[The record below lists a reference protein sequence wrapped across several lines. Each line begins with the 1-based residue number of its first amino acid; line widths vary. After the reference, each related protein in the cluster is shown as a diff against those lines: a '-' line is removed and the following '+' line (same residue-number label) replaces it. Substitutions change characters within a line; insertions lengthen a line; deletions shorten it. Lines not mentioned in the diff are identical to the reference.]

1 MTAVPASGVLP
12 AVFMRGGT
20 SKALM
25 LRRQDVPGDIA
36 AWEPAFLSAMDS
48 PDPFGRQLNGMGGGV
63 SSASKICIVEPST
76 RPDADIDYTF
86 VQVVV
91 REGRIDL
98 SGNCGNMLSAV
109 GPFAVDEGLV
119 EAADGPACLRIF
131 NTNTAKQIDASFE
144 VRGGRAVY
152 RGDLAIPGVTG
163 TGAPIRLD
171 FVDPG
176 GATTGRL
183 LPTGAVRQIL
193 DVPGLGPVEAS
204 LVDAANACVFVR
216 AADLGLTG
224 TELPAALEAV
234 PGLLDRLARIRLAA
248 SVAMG
253 IAPDR
258 DAAARIVHVPF
269 VGLVA
274 PPQDSASLSGTA
286 IRAADV
292 DLTARVISNGAPHQ
306 ALPLTATLC
315 LAVAA
320 RIAGSLVHEAARAT
334 GDAALRVGMPSGI
347 LTADAAVTRDGD
359 GWRAERGSFFRTARP
374 LMRGAV
380 YYEPRTQVQTDGTRA
395 TLSDGE
401 SHEQAPGQR

>member
-1 MTAVPASGVLP
+1 MTSLATGGTLP

-48 PDPFGRQLNGMGGGV
+48 PDPFGRQLNGLGGGV
-63 SSASKICIVEPST
+63 SSVSKICIVEPST

-119 EAADGPACLRIF
+119 EVADGPVCLRIF
-131 NTNTAKQIDASFE
+131 NTNTRKRIEAGFE

-193 DVPGLGPVEAS
+193 DVPGLGPIEAS

-224 TELPAALEAV
+224 TELPAALESV

-253 IAPDR
+253 IAPDP

-274 PPQDSASLSGTA
+274 PPQDSSSLSGAA
-286 IRAADV
+286 IRAPDV
-292 DLTARVISNGAPHQ
+292 DLTARVISNGVPHQ

-320 RIAGSLVHEAARAT
+320 RIAGSLVHEVARAT

-347 LTADAAVTRDGD
+347 LTADAAVARDGT

-380 YYEPRTQVQTDGTRA
+380 YYDAVT
-395 TLSDGE
+395 
-401 SHEQAPGQR
+401 PG

>member
-1 MTAVPASGVLP
+1 MSAAARSGTLS

-25 LRRQDVPGDIA
+25 LHRRDVPGDLA
-36 AWEPAFLSAMDS
+36 AWEPVFLSAMDS

-63 SSASKICIVEPST
+63 SSVSKICVVERSA

-91 REGRIDL
+91 RDGRIDL
-98 SGNCGNMLSAV
+98 SGNCGNMLAAV

-119 EAADGPACLRIF
+119 DVPDGPVRLRIF
-131 NTNTAKQIDASFE
+131 NTNTRKLIVAGFAAA
-144 VRGGRAVY
+144 GGRSVY

-163 TGAPIRLD
+163 TGAPIQLD
-171 FVDPG
+171 FLDPG

-183 LPTGAVRQIL
+183 LPTGAVRQRL
-193 DVPGLGPVEAS
+193 DVPGLGAIEAS
-204 LVDAANACVFVR
+204 LIDAANACVFVR
-216 AADLGLTG
+216 AADLGLAG

-234 PGLLDRLARIRLAA
+234 PGLLDRLARIRRAG

-253 IAPDR
+253 IAPDLE
-258 DAAARIVHVPF
+258 AAARVVHVPF

-274 PPQDSASLSGTA
+274 PPQDSGSLSGAT
-286 IRAADV
+286 IRAAET
-292 DLTARVISNGAPHQ
+292 DLTARVISNGVPHQ

-320 RIAGSLVHEAARAT
+320 RLEGSLVHEAARPT
-334 GDAALRVGMPSGI
+334 DAALRVGMPSGI
-347 LTADAAVTRDGD
+347 LTADAAVTRGAD
-359 GWRAERGSFFRTARP
+359 GWRAERGAFFRTARP

-380 YYEPRTQVQTDGTRA
+380 FYD
-395 TLSDGE
+395 
-401 SHEQAPGQR
+401 APPHV

>member
-1 MTAVPASGVLP
+1 MSAAARSGTLP

-25 LRRQDVPGDIA
+25 LHRRDVPGDLA

-63 SSASKICIVEPST
+63 SSVSKICVVERSA

-91 REGRIDL
+91 RDGRIDL
-98 SGNCGNMLSAV
+98 SGNCGNMLAAV

-119 EAADGPACLRIF
+119 DVPDGPVRLRIF
-131 NTNTAKQIDASFE
+131 NTNTRKLIVAGFAAA
-144 VRGGRAVY
+144 GGRSVY

-163 TGAPIRLD
+163 TGAPIQLD
-171 FVDPG
+171 FLDPG

-183 LPTGAVRQIL
+183 LPTGAVRQWL
-193 DVPGLGPVEAS
+193 DVPGLGAIEAS
-204 LVDAANACVFVR
+204 LIDAANACVFVR
-216 AADLGLTG
+216 AADLGLAG

-234 PGLLDRLARIRLAA
+234 PGLLDRLARIRRAG

-253 IAPDR
+253 IAPDLE
-258 DAAARIVHVPF
+258 AAARVVHVPF

-274 PPQDSASLSGTA
+274 PPQDSGSLSGAT
-286 IRAADV
+286 IRAAET
-292 DLTARVISNGAPHQ
+292 DLTARVISNGVPHQ

-320 RIAGSLVHEAARAT
+320 RLEGSLVHEAARSTEAV
-334 GDAALRVGMPSGI
+334 LRVGMPSGI
-347 LTADAAVTRDGD
+347 LTADAAVTRGAD
-359 GWRAERGSFFRTARP
+359 GWRAERGAFFRTARP

-380 YYEPRTQVQTDGTRA
+380 FYD
-395 TLSDGE
+395 
-401 SHEQAPGQR
+401 APPPV

>member
-1 MTAVPASGVLP
+1 VTVSRPGTLP

-25 LRRQDVPGDIA
+25 LHRSDVPGDLA
-36 AWEPAFLSAMDS
+36 AWEPVFLSAMDS

-63 SSASKICIVEPST
+63 SSVSKICVVERSS

-98 SGNCGNMLSAV
+98 SGNCGNMLAAV
-109 GPFAVDEGLV
+109 GPFAIDEGLV
-119 EAADGPACLRIF
+119 EAVDGPVRLRIY
-131 NTNTAKQIDASFE
+131 NTNTRKLIEAGFA
-144 VRGGRAVY
+144 VRDGRAVY

-183 LPTGAVRQIL
+183 LPTGAVRQTL

-224 TELPAALEAV
+224 TEPPAALEAV
-234 PGLLDRLARIRLAA
+234 PGLLDRLARIRRAG

-253 IAPDR
+253 IAPDL

-269 VGLVA
+269 IGLVA
-274 PPQDSASLSGTA
+274 PPQDARSLSGEGV
-286 IRAADV
+286 RAEDV
-292 DLTARVISNGAPHQ
+292 DLTARMISNGVPHQ

-320 RIAGSLVHEAARAT
+320 RVEGSLVHEAARAT
-334 GDAALRVGMPSGI
+334 SAALRVGMPSGI
-347 LTADAAVTRDGD
+347 LTADASVVRDGE

-380 YYEPRTQVQTDGTRA
+380 YIDA
-395 TLSDGE
+395 
-401 SHEQAPGQR
+401 APPSA

>member
-1 MTAVPASGVLP
+1 MTTVSAPGMLP
-12 AVFMRGGT
+12 AIFMRGGT

-25 LRRQDVPGDIA
+25 LHRRDVPGDLA
-36 AWEPAFLSAMDS
+36 AWEPVFLSAMDS

-63 SSASKICIVEPST
+63 SSVSKICVVERSA

-91 REGRIDL
+91 RDGRIDL
-98 SGNCGNMLSAV
+98 SGNCGNMLAAV
-109 GPFAVDEGLV
+109 GPFAVDEGLLQV
-119 EAADGPACLRIF
+119 ADGPVRLRIF
-131 NTNTAKQIDASFE
+131 NTNTRKLIEAAFE
-144 VRGGRAVY
+144 VRDGRTVY
-152 RGDLAIPGVTG
+152 RGALAIPGVAG
-163 TGAPIRLD
+163 TGAPVRLD
-171 FVDPG
+171 FVEPG

-193 DVPGLGPVEAS
+193 DVPGLGSIEAS
-204 LVDAANACVFVR
+204 LVDAANACAFVR
-216 AADLGLTG
+216 AADLGLSG

-234 PGLLDRLARIRLAA
+234 PGLLDRLARIRRAA

-253 IAPDR
+253 IAPDL

-274 PPQDSASLSGTA
+274 RPQDSGSLSGTA
-286 IRAADV
+286 VRAEEI
-292 DLTARVISNGAPHQ
+292 DLTARMISNGVPHQ

-320 RIAGSLVHEAARAT
+320 RLTGSLVHEAARAT
-334 GDAALRVGMPSGI
+334 DASLRVGMPSGI
-347 LTADAAVTRDGD
+347 LTADASVTRDGD
-359 GWRAERGSFFRTARP
+359 GWRAERGAFFRTARP

-380 YYEPRTQVQTDGTRA
+380 YYD
-395 TLSDGE
+395 
-401 SHEQAPGQR
+401 APPPV

>member
-1 MTAVPASGVLP
+1 MSAAARSGTLP

-25 LRRQDVPGDIA
+25 LHRRDVPGDLA

-63 SSASKICIVEPST
+63 SSVSKICVVERSA

-91 REGRIDL
+91 RDGRIDL
-98 SGNCGNMLSAV
+98 SGNCGNMLAAV

-119 EAADGPACLRIF
+119 DVPDGPVRLRIF
-131 NTNTAKQIDASFE
+131 NTNTRKLIVAGFAAA
-144 VRGGRAVY
+144 GGRSVY

-163 TGAPIRLD
+163 TGAPIQLD
-171 FVDPG
+171 FLDPG

-183 LPTGAVRQIL
+183 LPTGAVRQWL
-193 DVPGLGPVEAS
+193 DVPGLGAIEAS
-204 LVDAANACVFVR
+204 LIDAANACVFVR
-216 AADLGLTG
+216 AADLGLAG

-234 PGLLDRLARIRLAA
+234 PGLLDRLARIRQAG

-253 IAPDR
+253 IAPDLE
-258 DAAARIVHVPF
+258 AAARVVHVPF

-274 PPQDSASLSGTA
+274 PPQDSGSLSGAT
-286 IRAADV
+286 IRAAET
-292 DLTARVISNGAPHQ
+292 DLTARVISNGVPHQ

-320 RIAGSLVHEAARAT
+320 RLEGSLVHEAARPA
-334 GDAALRVGMPSGI
+334 DAALRVGMPSGI
-347 LTADAAVTRDGD
+347 LTADAAVTRGAD
-359 GWRAERGSFFRTARP
+359 GWRAERGAFFRTARP

-380 YYEPRTQVQTDGTRA
+380 FYD
-395 TLSDGE
+395 
-401 SHEQAPGQR
+401 APPPV

>member
-1 MTAVPASGVLP
+1 MTAVPGPGTLP

-25 LRRQDVPGDIA
+25 LHRRDVPGDLA
-36 AWEPAFLSAMDS
+36 AWEPVFLSAMDS

-63 SSASKICIVEPST
+63 SSVSKICVVERSA

-91 REGRIDL
+91 RDGRIDL

-119 EAADGPACLRIF
+119 GVSDGPVRLRIY
-131 NTNTAKQIDASFE
+131 NTNTRKLIEARFA

-152 RGDLAIPGVTG
+152 GGDLAIPGVTG

-183 LPTGAVRQIL
+183 LPTGAVRQEL
-193 DVPGLGPVEAS
+193 DVPGLGTIEAS

-216 AADLGLTG
+216 AADLGLAG

-234 PGLLDRLARIRLAA
+234 PGLLDRLARIRRAG

-253 IAPDR
+253 IAPDLE
-258 DAAARIVHVPF
+258 AAARIVHVPF

-274 PPQDSASLSGTA
+274 PPRDSGSLSGAA
-286 IRAADV
+286 IRAAEI
-292 DLTARVISNGAPHQ
+292 DLTARVISNGVPHQ

-320 RIAGSLVHEAARAT
+320 RITGSLVHEAARPT
-334 GDAALRVGMPSGI
+334 DTALRVGMPSGI
-347 LTADAAVTRDGD
+347 LTADATVTRDGER
-359 GWRAERGSFFRTARP
+359 WRAERGSFFRTARP
-374 LMRGAV
+374 LMRGEV
-380 YYEPRTQVQTDGTRA
+380 FYD
-395 TLSDGE
+395 
-401 SHEQAPGQR
+401 APPPV

>member
-1 MTAVPASGVLP
+1 MSVAARPGTLP

-25 LRRQDVPGDIA
+25 LHRRDVPGDLA
-36 AWEPAFLSAMDS
+36 AWEPVFLSAMDS

-63 SSASKICIVEPST
+63 SSVSKICVVACSE
-76 RPDADIDYTF
+76 RPDADLDYTF

-91 REGRIDL
+91 REGRIDR
-98 SGNCGNMLSAV
+98 SGNCGNMLAAV

-119 EAADGPACLRIF
+119 EAADGPVRLRIF
-131 NTNTAKQIDASFE
+131 NTNTRKLITARFD
-144 VRGGRAVY
+144 VRAGRTVY

-171 FVDPG
+171 FLDPG

-183 LPTGAVRQIL
+183 LPTGAVRQDL
-193 DVPGLGPVEAS
+193 DVPGLGRIESS

-216 AADLGLTG
+216 AADLGLLG
-224 TELPAALEAV
+224 TELPPALEAV
-234 PGLLDRLARIRLAA
+234 PGLLDRLAQIRRTA

-253 IAPDR
+253 IAPDLE
-258 DAAARIVHVPF
+258 AAARIVHVPF

-274 PPQDSASLSGTA
+274 PPRDSGTLSGGA
-286 IRAADV
+286 VRADEI
-292 DLTARVISNGAPHQ
+292 DLTARVISNGVPHQ

-320 RIAGSLVHEAARAT
+320 RIDGSLVHAAARPT
-334 GDAALRVGMPSGI
+334 DAALRVGMPSGI
-347 LTADAAVTRDGD
+347 LTADASVVRDG
-359 GWRAERGSFFRTARP
+359 GAWRAERGAFFRTARP
-374 LMRGAV
+374 LMRGEVFYDAPAPV
-380 YYEPRTQVQTDGTRA
+380 RA
-395 TLSDGE
+395 
-401 SHEQAPGQR
+401 

>member
-1 MTAVPASGVLP
+1 MTAVPGPGTLP

-25 LRRQDVPGDIA
+25 LHRRDVPGDLA
-36 AWEPAFLSAMDS
+36 AWEPVFLSAMDS

-63 SSASKICIVEPST
+63 SSVSKICVVERSA

-91 REGRIDL
+91 RDGRIDL

-119 EAADGPACLRIF
+119 DVPDGPVRLRIY
-131 NTNTAKQIDASFE
+131 NTNTRKLIEARFA

-152 RGDLAIPGVTG
+152 GGDLAIPGVTG

-183 LPTGAVRQIL
+183 LPTGAVRQEL
-193 DVPGLGPVEAS
+193 DVPGLGPIEAS

-216 AADLGLTG
+216 AADLGLAG
-224 TELPAALEAV
+224 TEVPAALEAV
-234 PGLLDRLARIRLAA
+234 PGLLDRLAQIRRAA

-253 IAPDR
+253 IAPDLE
-258 DAAARIVHVPF
+258 AAARIVHVPF

-274 PPQDSASLSGTA
+274 PPRDSGSLSGAA
-286 IRAADV
+286 IRAAEI
-292 DLTARVISNGAPHQ
+292 DLTARVISNGVPHQ

-320 RIAGSLVHEAARAT
+320 RITGSLVHEAARPT
-334 GDAALRVGMPSGI
+334 DTALRVGMPSGI
-347 LTADAAVTRDGD
+347 LTADATVTRDGER
-359 GWRAERGSFFRTARP
+359 WRAERGSFFRTARP
-374 LMRGAV
+374 LMRGEV
-380 YYEPRTQVQTDGTRA
+380 FYD
-395 TLSDGE
+395 
-401 SHEQAPGQR
+401 APPPV

>member
-1 MTAVPASGVLP
+1 MSAAARSGTLS

-25 LRRQDVPGDIA
+25 LHRRDVPGDLA
-36 AWEPAFLSAMDS
+36 AWEPVFLSAMDS

-63 SSASKICIVEPST
+63 SSVSKICVVERSA

-91 REGRIDL
+91 RDGRIDL
-98 SGNCGNMLSAV
+98 SGNCGNMLAAV

-119 EAADGPACLRIF
+119 DVPDGPVRLRIF
-131 NTNTAKQIDASFE
+131 NTNTRKLIVAGFAAA
-144 VRGGRAVY
+144 GGRSVY

-163 TGAPIRLD
+163 TGAPIQLD
-171 FVDPG
+171 FLDPG

-183 LPTGAVRQIL
+183 LPTGAVRQRL
-193 DVPGLGPVEAS
+193 DVPGLGAIEAS
-204 LVDAANACVFVR
+204 LIDAANACVFVR
-216 AADLGLTG
+216 AADLGLAG

-234 PGLLDRLARIRLAA
+234 PGLLDRLARIRRAG

-253 IAPDR
+253 IAPDLE
-258 DAAARIVHVPF
+258 AAARVVHVPF

-274 PPQDSASLSGTA
+274 PPQDSGSLSGAT
-286 IRAADV
+286 IRAAET
-292 DLTARVISNGAPHQ
+292 DLTARVISNGVPHQ

-320 RIAGSLVHEAARAT
+320 RLEGSLVHEAARPTEAV
-334 GDAALRVGMPSGI
+334 LRVGMPSGI
-347 LTADAAVTRDGD
+347 LTADAAVTRGAD
-359 GWRAERGSFFRTARP
+359 GWRAERGAFFRTARP

-380 YYEPRTQVQTDGTRA
+380 FYD
-395 TLSDGE
+395 
-401 SHEQAPGQR
+401 APPPV

>member
-1 MTAVPASGVLP
+1 MSAAARSGTLP

-25 LRRQDVPGDIA
+25 LHRRDVPGDLA
-36 AWEPAFLSAMDS
+36 AWEPAFLSTMDS

-63 SSASKICIVEPST
+63 SSVSKICVVERSA

-91 REGRIDL
+91 RDGRIDL
-98 SGNCGNMLSAV
+98 SGNCGNMLAAV

-119 EAADGPACLRIF
+119 DVPDGPVRLRIF
-131 NTNTAKQIDASFE
+131 NTNTRKLIVAGFAAA
-144 VRGGRAVY
+144 GGRSVY

-163 TGAPIRLD
+163 TGAPIQLD
-171 FVDPG
+171 FLDPG
-176 GATTGRL
+176 GATTGRP
-183 LPTGAVRQIL
+183 LPTGAVRQWL
-193 DVPGLGPVEAS
+193 DVPGLGAIEAS
-204 LVDAANACVFVR
+204 LIDAANACVFVR
-216 AADLGLTG
+216 AADLGLAG

-234 PGLLDRLARIRLAA
+234 PGLLDRLARIRRAG

-253 IAPDR
+253 IAPDLE
-258 DAAARIVHVPF
+258 AAARVVHVPF

-274 PPQDSASLSGTA
+274 PPQDSGSLSGAT
-286 IRAADV
+286 IRAAET
-292 DLTARVISNGAPHQ
+292 DLTARVISNGVPHQ

-320 RIAGSLVHEAARAT
+320 RLEGSLVHEAARPTEAV
-334 GDAALRVGMPSGI
+334 LRVGMPSGI
-347 LTADAAVTRDGD
+347 LTADAAVTRGAD
-359 GWRAERGSFFRTARP
+359 GWRAERGAFFRTARP

-380 YYEPRTQVQTDGTRA
+380 FHD
-395 TLSDGE
+395 
-401 SHEQAPGQR
+401 APPHV

>member
-1 MTAVPASGVLP
+1 MTAVPGPGTLP

-25 LRRQDVPGDIA
+25 LHRRDVPGDLA
-36 AWEPAFLSAMDS
+36 GWEPVFLSAMDS

-63 SSASKICIVEPST
+63 SSVSKICVVERSA

-91 REGRIDL
+91 RDGRIDL

-119 EAADGPACLRIF
+119 DVPDGPVRLRIY
-131 NTNTAKQIDASFE
+131 NTNTRKLIEARFA

-152 RGDLAIPGVTG
+152 GGDLAIPGVTG

-183 LPTGAVRQIL
+183 LPTGAVRQEL
-193 DVPGLGPVEAS
+193 DVPGLGTIEAS

-216 AADLGLTG
+216 AADLGLAG

-234 PGLLDRLARIRLAA
+234 PGLLDRLARIRRAA

-253 IAPDR
+253 IAPDLE
-258 DAAARIVHVPF
+258 AAARIVHVPF

-274 PPQDSASLSGTA
+274 PPRESGSLSGET
-286 IRAADV
+286 IRAADI
-292 DLTARVISNGAPHQ
+292 DLTARVISNGVPHQ

-320 RIAGSLVHEAARAT
+320 RIEGSLVHEAARPT
-334 GDAALRVGMPSGI
+334 DAALRVGMPSGI
-347 LTADAAVTRDGD
+347 LTADATVTRDGER
-359 GWRAERGSFFRTARP
+359 WRAERGSFFRTARP
-374 LMRGAV
+374 LMRGEV
-380 YYEPRTQVQTDGTRA
+380 FYD
-395 TLSDGE
+395 
-401 SHEQAPGQR
+401 APPPV

>member
-1 MTAVPASGVLP
+1 MSAAARSGTLP

-25 LRRQDVPGDIA
+25 LHRRDVPGDLA

-63 SSASKICIVEPST
+63 SSVSKICVVERSA

-91 REGRIDL
+91 RDGRIDL
-98 SGNCGNMLSAV
+98 SGNCGNMLAAV

-119 EAADGPACLRIF
+119 DVPDGPVRLRIF
-131 NTNTAKQIDASFE
+131 NTNTRKLIVAGFAAA
-144 VRGGRAVY
+144 GGRSVY

-163 TGAPIRLD
+163 TGAPIQLD
-171 FVDPG
+171 FLDPG

-183 LPTGAVRQIL
+183 LPTGAVRQWL
-193 DVPGLGPVEAS
+193 DVPGLGAIEAS
-204 LVDAANACVFVR
+204 LIDAANACVFVR
-216 AADLGLTG
+216 AADLGLAG

-234 PGLLDRLARIRLAA
+234 PGLLDRLARIRRAG

-253 IAPDR
+253 IAPDLE
-258 DAAARIVHVPF
+258 AAARVVHVPF

-274 PPQDSASLSGTA
+274 PPQDSGSLSGAT
-286 IRAADV
+286 IRAAET
-292 DLTARVISNGAPHQ
+292 DLGARVISNGVPHQ

-320 RIAGSLVHEAARAT
+320 RLEGSLVHEAARPTEAV
-334 GDAALRVGMPSGI
+334 LRVGMPSGI
-347 LTADAAVTRDGD
+347 LTADAAVTRGAD
-359 GWRAERGSFFRTARP
+359 GWRAERGAFFRTARP

-380 YYEPRTQVQTDGTRA
+380 FYD
-395 TLSDGE
+395 
-401 SHEQAPGQR
+401 APPHV

>member
-1 MTAVPASGVLP
+1 MTSLATGGTLP

-63 SSASKICIVEPST
+63 SSVSKICIVEPST

-119 EAADGPACLRIF
+119 EVADGPVCLRIF
-131 NTNTAKQIDASFE
+131 NTNTRKRIEAGFE

-152 RGDLAIPGVTG
+152 RGALAIPGVTG

-183 LPTGAVRQIL
+183 LPTGAVRQVL
-193 DVPGLGPVEAS
+193 DVPGLGPIEAS

-224 TELPAALEAV
+224 TESPAGLEAV

-253 IAPDR
+253 IAPDP

-269 VGLVA
+269 VGLVG
-274 PPQDSASLSGTA
+274 PPQDSSSLSGAA
-286 IRAADV
+286 IRAPDV
-292 DLTARVISNGAPHQ
+292 DLTARVISNGVPHQ

-320 RIAGSLVHEAARAT
+320 RIAGSLVHEVARAT

-347 LTADAAVTRDGD
+347 LTADATVARDGT

-380 YYEPRTQVQTDGTRA
+380 YYDAVT
-395 TLSDGE
+395 
-401 SHEQAPGQR
+401 PG

>member
-1 MTAVPASGVLP
+1 VSVTAGPGTLQ

-25 LRRQDVPGDIA
+25 LHRRDVPGDLA
-36 AWEPAFLSAMDS
+36 AWEPVFLSAMDS

-63 SSASKICIVEPST
+63 SSVSKICVVARSE
-76 RPDADIDYTF
+76 RPDADLDYTF

-98 SGNCGNMLSAV
+98 SGNCGNMLAAV

-119 EAADGPACLRIF
+119 RASDGPACLRIY
-131 NTNTAKQIDASFE
+131 NTNTRKLIEAGFAVQ
-144 VRGGRAVY
+144 GGRAVY
-152 RGDLAIPGVTG
+152 RGDLAIPGVAG

-183 LPTGAVRQIL
+183 LPTGAARQSL
-193 DVPGLGPVEAS
+193 AVPGLGPVEAS

-216 AADLGLTG
+216 AADLGLAG

-234 PGLLDRLARIRLAA
+234 PGLLDRLGRIRRAA

-253 IAPDR
+253 IAPDPE
-258 DAAARIVHVPF
+258 AAARIVHVPF

-274 PPQDSASLSGTA
+274 PPQDGGSLSGATV
-286 IRAADV
+286 RAGAV
-292 DLTARVISNGAPHQ
+292 DLTARVISNGVPHQ

-320 RIAGSLVHEAARAT
+320 RIEGSVVHEVARPS
-334 GDAALRVGMPSGI
+334 GAALRVGMPSGI
-347 LTADAAVTRDGD
+347 LTADAVVTRAG
-359 GWRAERGSFFRTARP
+359 GAWQAERGSFFRTARP

-380 YYEPRTQVQTDGTRA
+380 YFD
-395 TLSDGE
+395 
-401 SHEQAPGQR
+401 APSPV

>member
-1 MTAVPASGVLP
+1 MSAPGTLP

-25 LRRQDVPGDIA
+25 LHRRDVPGDLA
-36 AWEPAFLSAMDS
+36 AWEPVFLSAMDS

-63 SSASKICIVEPST
+63 SSVSKICVIERSA

-91 REGRIDL
+91 RDGRIDL
-98 SGNCGNMLSAV
+98 SGNCGNMLAAV

-119 EAADGPACLRIF
+119 EGPDGPVSLRIY
-131 NTNTAKQIDASFE
+131 NTNTRKLIESSFAVE
-144 VRGGRAVY
+144 GGRSVY
-152 RGDLAIPGVTG
+152 RGDLAIPGVAG

-183 LPTGAVRQIL
+183 LPTGVVRQTL
-193 DVPGLGPVEAS
+193 DVSGLGPIEAS

-216 AADLGLTG
+216 AADLGLAG

-234 PGLLDRLARIRLAA
+234 PGLLDRLAKIRRVA

-253 IAPDR
+253 IAPDL

-269 VGLVA
+269 VGLVS
-274 PPQDSASLSGTA
+274 PPQEAASLSGET
-286 IRAADV
+286 IRAAAV
-292 DLTARVISNGAPHQ
+292 DLTARVISNGVPHQ

-320 RIAGSLVHEAARAT
+320 RIEGSLVHEAARAT
-334 GDAALRVGMPSGI
+334 EAALRVGMPSGV

-359 GWRAERGSFFRTARP
+359 TWRAERGAFFRTARP

-380 YYEPRTQVQTDGTRA
+380 YVDAPVPR
-395 TLSDGE
+395 
-401 SHEQAPGQR
+401 

>member
-1 MTAVPASGVLP
+1 MPGPGTLP

-25 LRRQDVPGDIA
+25 LHRRDVPGDLA
-36 AWEPAFLSAMDS
+36 GWEPVFLSAMDS

-63 SSASKICIVEPST
+63 SSVSKICVVERSA

-91 REGRIDL
+91 RDGRIDL

-119 EAADGPACLRIF
+119 DVPDGPVRLRIY
-131 NTNTAKQIDASFE
+131 NTNTRKLIEARFA

-152 RGDLAIPGVTG
+152 GGDLAIPGVTG

-183 LPTGAVRQIL
+183 LPTGAVRQEL
-193 DVPGLGPVEAS
+193 DVPGLGTIEAS

-216 AADLGLTG
+216 AADLGLAG

-234 PGLLDRLARIRLAA
+234 PGLLDRLARIRRAA

-253 IAPDR
+253 IAPDLE
-258 DAAARIVHVPF
+258 AAARIVHVPF

-274 PPQDSASLSGTA
+274 PPRESGSLSGET
-286 IRAADV
+286 IRAADI
-292 DLTARVISNGAPHQ
+292 DLTARVISNGVPHQ

-320 RIAGSLVHEAARAT
+320 RIEGSLVHEAARPT
-334 GDAALRVGMPSGI
+334 DAALRVGMPSGI
-347 LTADAAVTRDGD
+347 LTADATVTRDGER
-359 GWRAERGSFFRTARP
+359 WRAERGSFFRTARP
-374 LMRGAV
+374 LMRGEV
-380 YYEPRTQVQTDGTRA
+380 FYD
-395 TLSDGE
+395 
-401 SHEQAPGQR
+401 APPPV

>member
-1 MTAVPASGVLP
+1 
-12 AVFMRGGT
+12 MRGGT

-25 LRRQDVPGDIA
+25 LHRRDVPGDLA
-36 AWEPAFLSAMDS
+36 GWEPVFLSAMDS

-63 SSASKICIVEPST
+63 SSVSKICVVERSA

-91 REGRIDL
+91 RDGRIDL

-109 GPFAVDEGLV
+109 GPFAVDEGLADV
-119 EAADGPACLRIF
+119 PDGPVRLRIY
-131 NTNTAKQIDASFE
+131 NTNTRKLIEARFA

-152 RGDLAIPGVTG
+152 GGDLAIPGVTG

-171 FVDPG
+171 FADPG

-183 LPTGAVRQIL
+183 LPTGAVRQEL
-193 DVPGLGPVEAS
+193 DVPGLGTIEAS

-216 AADLGLTG
+216 AADLGLAG

-234 PGLLDRLARIRLAA
+234 PGLLDRLARIRRAA

-253 IAPDR
+253 IAPDLE
-258 DAAARIVHVPF
+258 AAARIVHVPF

-274 PPQDSASLSGTA
+274 PPRESGSLSGET
-286 IRAADV
+286 IRAADI
-292 DLTARVISNGAPHQ
+292 DLTARVISNGVPHQ

-320 RIAGSLVHEAARAT
+320 RIEGSLVHEAARPT
-334 GDAALRVGMPSGI
+334 DAALRVGMPSGI
-347 LTADAAVTRDGD
+347 LTADATVTRDGER
-359 GWRAERGSFFRTARP
+359 WRAERGSFFRTARP
-374 LMRGAV
+374 LMRGEV
-380 YYEPRTQVQTDGTRA
+380 FYD
-395 TLSDGE
+395 
-401 SHEQAPGQR
+401 APPPV

>member
-1 MTAVPASGVLP
+1 MSAAARSGMLP

-25 LRRQDVPGDIA
+25 LHRRDVPGDLA

-63 SSASKICIVEPST
+63 SSVSKICVVERSA

-91 REGRIDL
+91 RDGRIDL
-98 SGNCGNMLSAV
+98 SGNCGNMLAAV

-119 EAADGPACLRIF
+119 DVPDGPVRLRIF
-131 NTNTAKQIDASFE
+131 NTNTRKLIVAGFAAA
-144 VRGGRAVY
+144 GGRSVY

-163 TGAPIRLD
+163 TGAPIQLD
-171 FVDPG
+171 FLDPG

-183 LPTGAVRQIL
+183 LPTGAVRQRL
-193 DVPGLGPVEAS
+193 DVPGLGAIEAS
-204 LVDAANACVFVR
+204 LIDAANACVFVR
-216 AADLGLTG
+216 AADLGLAG

-234 PGLLDRLARIRLAA
+234 PGLLDRLARIRRAG

-253 IAPDR
+253 IAPDLE
-258 DAAARIVHVPF
+258 AAARVVHVPF

-274 PPQDSASLSGTA
+274 PPQDSGSLSGAT
-286 IRAADV
+286 IRAAET
-292 DLTARVISNGAPHQ
+292 DLTARVISNGVPHQ

-320 RIAGSLVHEAARAT
+320 RLEGSLVHEAARPT
-334 GDAALRVGMPSGI
+334 DAALRVGMPSGI
-347 LTADAAVTRDGD
+347 LTADAAVTRGAD
-359 GWRAERGSFFRTARP
+359 GWRAERGAFFRTARP

-380 YYEPRTQVQTDGTRA
+380 FYD
-395 TLSDGE
+395 
-401 SHEQAPGQR
+401 APPHV

>member
-1 MTAVPASGVLP
+1 MSAAPRSGTLP

-25 LRRQDVPGDIA
+25 LHRRDVPGDLA
-36 AWEPAFLSAMDS
+36 AWEPVFLSAMDS

-63 SSASKICIVEPST
+63 SSVSKICVVERSA

-109 GPFAVDEGLV
+109 GPFAIDEGLV
-119 EAADGPACLRIF
+119 SVADGPVSLRIF
-131 NTNTAKQIDASFE
+131 NTNTRKRIEAAFE
-144 VRGGRAVY
+144 VRGGRTVY

-183 LPTGAVRQIL
+183 LPTGAVRQSL
-193 DVPGLGPVEAS
+193 DVPGLGAIEAS

-216 AADLGLTG
+216 AADLGLSG
-224 TELPAALEAV
+224 TELPATLEAA
-234 PGLLDRLARIRLAA
+234 PGLLDRLARIRRAA

-253 IAPDR
+253 IAPDLE
-258 DAAARIVHVPF
+258 AAARIVHVPF

-274 PPQDSASLSGTA
+274 PPQESGTLSGE
-286 IRAADV
+286 RVSAADV
-292 DLTARVISNGAPHQ
+292 DLTARVISNGVPHQ

-320 RIAGSLVHEAARAT
+320 RLEGSLVHEAARPT
-334 GDAALRVGMPSGI
+334 DAALRVGMPSGI
-347 LTADAAVTRDGD
+347 LTADATVTQDGAR
-359 GWRAERGSFFRTARP
+359 WRAERGSFFRTARP

-380 YYEPRTQVQTDGTRA
+380 FHD
-395 TLSDGE
+395 
-401 SHEQAPGQR
+401 APPPV

>member
-1 MTAVPASGVLP
+1 VTAVPGPGALP

-25 LRRQDVPGDIA
+25 LHRRDVPGDLA
-36 AWEPAFLSAMDS
+36 AWEPVFLSAMDS

-63 SSASKICIVEPST
+63 SSVSKICVVERSA

-91 REGRIDL
+91 RSGRIDL

-119 EAADGPACLRIF
+119 DVPDGPVRLRIY
-131 NTNTAKQIDASFE
+131 NTNTRKLIAARFA

-152 RGDLAIPGVTG
+152 GGDLAIPGVTG

-183 LPTGAVRQIL
+183 LPTGAVRQEL
-193 DVPGLGPVEAS
+193 DVPGLGTIEAS

-216 AADLGLTG
+216 AADLGLAG

-234 PGLLDRLARIRLAA
+234 PGLLDRLARIRRAA

-253 IAPDR
+253 IAPDLE
-258 DAAARIVHVPF
+258 AAARIVHVPF

-274 PPQDSASLSGTA
+274 PPRDSGSLSGET
-286 IRAADV
+286 IRAADI
-292 DLTARVISNGAPHQ
+292 DLTARVISNGVPHQ

-320 RIAGSLVHEAARAT
+320 RIEGSLVHEAARPT
-334 GDAALRVGMPSGI
+334 DAALRVGMPSGI
-347 LTADAAVTRDGD
+347 LTADATVTRDGER
-359 GWRAERGSFFRTARP
+359 WRAERGSFFRTARP
-374 LMRGAV
+374 LMRGEV
-380 YYEPRTQVQTDGTRA
+380 FYD
-395 TLSDGE
+395 
-401 SHEQAPGQR
+401 APPPV

>member
-1 MTAVPASGVLP
+1 MSAAARSGTLP

-25 LRRQDVPGDIA
+25 LHRRDVPGDLA
-36 AWEPAFLSAMDS
+36 AWEPAFLSTMDS

-63 SSASKICIVEPST
+63 SSVSKICVVERSA

-91 REGRIDL
+91 RDGRIDL
-98 SGNCGNMLSAV
+98 SGNCGNMLAAV

-119 EAADGPACLRIF
+119 DVPDGPVRLRIF
-131 NTNTAKQIDASFE
+131 NTNTRKLIVAGFAAA
-144 VRGGRAVY
+144 GGRSVY

-163 TGAPIRLD
+163 TGAPIQLD
-171 FVDPG
+171 FLDPG

-183 LPTGAVRQIL
+183 LPTGAVRQWL
-193 DVPGLGPVEAS
+193 DVPGLGAIEAS
-204 LVDAANACVFVR
+204 LIDAANACVFVR
-216 AADLGLTG
+216 AADLGLAG

-234 PGLLDRLARIRLAA
+234 PGLLDRLARIRRAG

-253 IAPDR
+253 IAPDLE
-258 DAAARIVHVPF
+258 AAARVVHVPF

-274 PPQDSASLSGTA
+274 PPQDSGSLSGAT
-286 IRAADV
+286 IRAAET
-292 DLTARVISNGAPHQ
+292 DLTARVISNGVPHQ

-320 RIAGSLVHEAARAT
+320 RLEGSLVHEAARPTEAV
-334 GDAALRVGMPSGI
+334 LRVGMPSGI
-347 LTADAAVTRDGD
+347 LTADAAVTRGAD
-359 GWRAERGSFFRTARP
+359 GWRAERGAFFRTARP

-380 YYEPRTQVQTDGTRA
+380 FYD
-395 TLSDGE
+395 
-401 SHEQAPGQR
+401 APPPV

>member
-1 MTAVPASGVLP
+1 MSAAARSGTLP

-25 LRRQDVPGDIA
+25 LHRRDVPGDLA
-36 AWEPAFLSAMDS
+36 AWEPVFLSAMDS

-63 SSASKICIVEPST
+63 SSVSKICVVERSA

-91 REGRIDL
+91 RDGRIDL
-98 SGNCGNMLSAV
+98 SGNCGNMLAAV

-119 EAADGPACLRIF
+119 DVPDGPVRLRIF
-131 NTNTAKQIDASFE
+131 NTNTRKLIVAGFAAA
-144 VRGGRAVY
+144 GGRSVY

-163 TGAPIRLD
+163 TGAPIQLD
-171 FVDPG
+171 FLDPG

-183 LPTGAVRQIL
+183 LPTGAVRQWL
-193 DVPGLGPVEAS
+193 DVPGLGAIEAS
-204 LVDAANACVFVR
+204 LIDAANACVFVR
-216 AADLGLTG
+216 AADLGLAG

-234 PGLLDRLARIRLAA
+234 PGLLDRLARIRRAG

-253 IAPDR
+253 IAPDLE
-258 DAAARIVHVPF
+258 AAARVVHVPF

-274 PPQDSASLSGTA
+274 PPQDSGSLSGAT
-286 IRAADV
+286 IRAAET
-292 DLTARVISNGAPHQ
+292 DLTARVISNGVPHQ

-315 LAVAA
+315 LAAAA
-320 RIAGSLVHEAARAT
+320 RLEGSLVHEAARPTEAV
-334 GDAALRVGMPSGI
+334 LRVGMPSGI
-347 LTADAAVTRDGD
+347 LTADAAVTRGAD
-359 GWRAERGSFFRTARP
+359 GWRAERGAFFRTARP

-380 YYEPRTQVQTDGTRA
+380 FYD
-395 TLSDGE
+395 
-401 SHEQAPGQR
+401 APPHV